1 MKAGISSYQ
10 EESLMDDVLKIC
22 SEGKKSLKSVQEE
35 GGQFRD
41 VLKNIAL
48 GHENSMPLTACYRLC
63 VCFCN
68 FIMEPF

>member
-48 GHENSMPLTACYRLC
+48 GHENSMPLNRLC

-68 FIMEPF
+68 FLMEPF

>member
-1 MKAGISSYQ
+1 
-10 EESLMDDVLKIC
+10 MDDVLKIC

-35 GGQFRD
+35 GSQFRD
-41 VLKNIAL
+41 MLKNIAL

-68 FIMEPF
+68 FLMEPF